1 MGAIAGW
8 FDGKKTVIG
17 ILSGI
22 ATFIL
27 VVTQTLQ
34 DGFQFA
40 DLEVILGGFSA
51 LMIAIGLGHKA
62 EKLLTTLKK

>member
-1 MGAIAGW
+1 MGSIANW

-17 ILSGI
+17 ILGAV
-22 ATFIL
+22 ATFVL
-27 VVTQTLQ
+27 VVTNSLQ

-40 DLEVILGGFSA
+40 DVNVILGGFSA

-62 EKLLTTLKK
+62 EKILNVLKK